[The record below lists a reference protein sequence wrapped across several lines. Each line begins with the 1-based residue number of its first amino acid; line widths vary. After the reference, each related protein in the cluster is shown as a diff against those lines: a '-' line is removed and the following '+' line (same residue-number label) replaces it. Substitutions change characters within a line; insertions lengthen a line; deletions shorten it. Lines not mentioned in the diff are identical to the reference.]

1 VGLSTL
7 RQMSRL
13 YLRCVICSRQQAEGL
28 ISGAS
33 WGRLEL
39 PADVSLNNPALVGST
54 LRACP
59 SCIGGDPHWQHRVLA
74 SLGISAEGFSV
85 RIEPTS

>member
-1 VGLSTL
+1 
-7 RQMSRL
+7 MSRL

-28 ISGAS
+28 LSGAS

-39 PADVSLNNPALVGST
+39 PADTVLDHPALVGST

-59 SCIGGDPHWQHRVLA
+59 SCIGGDPHWQHRVLT
-74 SLGISAEGFSV
+74 SLGIAAEGFSV
-85 RIEPTS
+85 KIEPAG